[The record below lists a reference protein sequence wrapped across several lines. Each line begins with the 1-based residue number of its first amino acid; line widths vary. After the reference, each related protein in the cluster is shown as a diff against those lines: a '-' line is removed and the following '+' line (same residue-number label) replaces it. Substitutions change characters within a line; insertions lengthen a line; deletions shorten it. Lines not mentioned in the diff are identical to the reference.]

1 MTLHRSPV
9 SDITSARSS
18 RAESTAKHWHS
29 VSELLDVRTDLVGV
43 HPMADLI
50 YDAVRWTA

>member
-1 MTLHRSPV
+1 MAQRPAPV
-9 SDITSARSS
+9 SDIASARTT
-18 RAESTAKHWHS
+18 REESTARHWHS
-29 VSELLDVRTDLVGV
+29 VMVLLDERTDLVGV